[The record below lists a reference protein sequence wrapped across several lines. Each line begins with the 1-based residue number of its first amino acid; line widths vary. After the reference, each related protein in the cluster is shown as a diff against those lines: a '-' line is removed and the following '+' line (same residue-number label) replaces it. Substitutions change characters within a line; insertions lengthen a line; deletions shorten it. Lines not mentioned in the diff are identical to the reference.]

1 MKLIVEICRVNAV
14 DPRGQPFKPR
24 IVNMII
30 HLRASLRDPLVAKIN
45 EACSLIVQGQYI
57 DVNELELSLATKS
70 SGKRAVS
77 MDVNK

>member
-1 MKLIVEICRVNAV
+1 MKLHKKLFRIRI
-14 DPRGQPFKPR
+14 KPTKF
-24 IVNMII
+24 I
-30 HLRASLRDPLVAKIN
+30 AKIN
-45 EACSLIVQGQYI
+45 EACSLIVPGQYI